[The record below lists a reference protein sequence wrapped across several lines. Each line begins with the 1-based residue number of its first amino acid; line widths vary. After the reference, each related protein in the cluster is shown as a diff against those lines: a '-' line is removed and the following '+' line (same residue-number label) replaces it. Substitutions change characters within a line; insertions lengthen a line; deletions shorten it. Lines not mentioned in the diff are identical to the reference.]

1 MTHVYSVDPGR
12 PFLTVL
18 AEALL
23 AGDLPAPGGKRPDA
37 LGLADITV
45 YLPTRRPARAL
56 QQAFLEAAGGR
67 ALLLPK
73 IKMLGA
79 DSEELELIAAAAEEF
94 GAGGGDIPRAIGEL
108 ERQLLLT
115 TLVQAW
121 ARREQ
126 QGGDPESEEPDEAYT
141 PTGARSPA
149 QAARL
154 ARELARLIDELE
166 ADGIAF
172 ERLKGLPGEDYAE
185 QWKRRRCAG

>member
-23 AGDLPAPGGKRPDA
+23 AGDLPTRGGIRPDA
-37 LGLADITV
+37 LGLADVTI

-79 DSEELELIAAAAEEF
+79 DSEELELIAAAADLGG
-94 GAGGGDIPRAIGEL
+94 GAGDIPRAIGEL
-108 ERQLLLT
+108 ERLLLLT

-121 ARREQ
+121 AQKE
-126 QGGDPESEEPDEAYT
+126 
-141 PTGARSPA
+141 
-149 QAARL
+149 
-154 ARELARLIDELE
+154 
-166 ADGIAF
+166 
-172 ERLKGLPGEDYAE
+172 
-185 QWKRRRCAG
+185 